1 MTNGLNARRGYVPD
15 DERNF
20 SREAI
25 KILRLAS
32 RHVEYLINEGYD
44 LKQAATFVG
53 NHFLLSD
60 RQRLAVMRSLAT
72 KEQLKNR
79 ENKRIALTEL
89 SGKDVWIDGFNT
101 IITLE
106 VLLSDSILFT
116 CMDGAIRDLAAL
128 RGTYRIIPETREAV
142 KLLFDL
148 LEEVKIRSASILL
161 DEPVSNSG
169 RLKALVADSGENYP
183 FDLNIQV
190 QKDVD
195 RTLYEKE
202 NVITSDSIILD
213 QCVSWVNLTGEYIRR
228 QGKEGLRVWGEWE
241 E

>member
-20 SREAI
+20 SQEAI

-44 LKQAATFVG
+44 LKQSATFVG

-190 QKDVD
+190 QKNVD

-213 QCVSWVNLTGEYIRR
+213 HCVTWVNLAGECMRR
-228 QGKEGLRVWGEWE
+228 QGRVGLRVWGEE
-241 E
+241 EE

>member
-1 MTNGLNARRGYVPD
+1 MTNRLNARRGYVPD

-20 SREAI
+20 SPEAI
-25 KILRLAS
+25 EILRRAS

-44 LKQAATFVG
+44 LKQAVTFVG

-72 KEQLKNR
+72 KEQLADR
-79 ENKRIALTEL
+79 ERKRAAMTAL
-89 SGKDVWIDGFNT
+89 SGKDVRIDGFNT

-106 VLLSDSILFT
+106 VLLSNSLLFT

-128 RGTYRIIPETREAV
+128 RGTYRTIPETREAV

-148 LEEVKIRSASILL
+148 LQERQIRSASILL

-169 RLKALVADSGENYP
+169 RLKALIVDAGEDYS
-183 FDLNIQV
+183 FDLDILIQR
-190 QKDVD
+190 DVD
-195 RTLYEKE
+195 RALYKKE
-202 NVITSDSIILD
+202 YVITSDSIILNH
-213 QCVSWVNLTGEYIRR
+213 CVSWVNLTGECMR
-228 QGKEGLRVWGEWE
+228 QQGREGLRVWGE
-241 E
+241 

>member
-1 MTNGLNARRGYVPD
+1 MINGLNARRGYVPD
-15 DERNF
+15 DARNF
-20 SREAI
+20 SPEAT

-32 RHVEYLINEGYD
+32 RHVDYLINEGYD

-72 KEQLKNR
+72 KEHLTNR
-79 ENKRIALTEL
+79 ESKRIALTEL

-183 FDLNIQV
+183 FDLNIQA

-213 QCVSWVNLTGEYIRR
+213 QCVSWVNLTGEYMER
-228 QGKEGLRVWGEWE
+228 QGRVGLRVWGEE
-241 E
+241 EE